1 MIDLDTVVSVARS
14 CGSSVRTCLQLVCC
28 AGRIEHEGCSEVQ
41 LFMNNTDQMMRS
53 LMYALGEDGAATEDL
68 AEVVANGG
76 VLLAGTSLMHFAS
89 FDRPHPL
96 L

>member
-1 MIDLDTVVSVARS
+1 
-14 CGSSVRTCLQLVCC
+14 
-28 AGRIEHEGCSEVQ
+28 
-41 LFMNNTDQMMRS
+41 MNNTDQMMRS
-53 LMYALGEDGAATEDL
+53 LLYALGEDGAATEDL

-76 VLLAGTSLMHFAS
+76 VLLAGISLMHFAS